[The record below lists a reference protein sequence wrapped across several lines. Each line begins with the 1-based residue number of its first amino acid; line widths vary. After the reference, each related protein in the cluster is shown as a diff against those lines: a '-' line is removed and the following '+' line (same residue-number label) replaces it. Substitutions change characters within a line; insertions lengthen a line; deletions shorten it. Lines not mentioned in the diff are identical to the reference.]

1 MTGIFADNNFKSFL
15 KVDIFTLKISKII
28 LLVFTLSMVL
38 ELAKLGK
45 VICMLFDAIPR
56 NMALDQLINLV
67 FVFGTL
73 SPLKSKNQGLYQI
86 SGKN

>member
-1 MTGIFADNNFKSFL
+1 
-15 KVDIFTLKISKII
+15 
-28 LLVFTLSMVL
+28 MVL

-45 VICMLFDAIPR
+45 EICMLSDAIPH
-56 NMALDQLINLV
+56 NMALDQFIIPV